1 MSEIEPGVPATA
13 ESAPHA
19 PYPGW
24 DTDEQAA
31 PRDEP
36 QAVDEWGTTAREQ
49 QLGEPL
55 AVRARRE
62 VPENDRELGDEGGR
76 LYEPGTDDGLYDGE
90 PDAIGDLDTETD
102 DSLSAEE
109 AAVRV
114 VDGDPPGLTYDAPPG
129 YLDE

>member
-1 MSEIEPGVPATA
+1 MSEIEPGVPATT
-13 ESAPHA
+13 ESPPHA

-36 QAVDEWGTTAREQ
+36 QAVDEWGTTPREE

-62 VPENDRELGDEGGR
+62 VPENLPEASDDGIR
-76 LYEPGTDDGLYDGE
+76 LHEPGADDGLYDDE
-90 PDAIGDLDTETD
+90 PNAIGDLDTETD

-114 VDGDPPGLTYDAPPG
+114 VDGDPPGVTYDDSPG